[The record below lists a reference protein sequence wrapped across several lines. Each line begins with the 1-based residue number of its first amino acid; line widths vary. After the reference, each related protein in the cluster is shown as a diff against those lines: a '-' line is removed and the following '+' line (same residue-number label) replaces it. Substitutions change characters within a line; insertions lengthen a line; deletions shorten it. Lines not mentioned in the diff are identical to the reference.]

1 MRKILLALAGL
12 LVLSAP
18 AEAQKTK
25 AAITTEINSLFAD
38 NTSGQITPAKLRT
51 VTTDIVNSY
60 VDWLTCTSTGGVV
73 FWSSGTPTCLSA
85 GVAGQI
91 LQTNGSSLAPSWVDA
106 TTAIGIL
113 PVTNG
118 GTGLPGG
125 TSGGVPYFSSGS
137 TMASS
142 AALAANQVVLGGGA
156 GAAPATLGSLGSTT
170 TVLHGNAAGAPSFGA
185 VVSADLNL
193 TPTSCTNQFVSAIS
207 AAASG
212 TCTAFVLAG
221 AQFANQGTTTQVLHG
236 NAAGNPSWG
245 AVALGSDVSGVL
257 GLSNGGTGTAL
268 VASNG
273 GVVYS
278 DATQLQLLAGTV
290 TAGQCLLSGSS
301 AAPTWGSCAGGA
313 AVASV
318 TNSDGTLTVSPTTG
332 AVVASL
338 NTGHANS
345 WTAAQTFDS
354 SAAKIKGSSTGVT
367 SLASANSSATNYT
380 ATLPALTGTVS
391 LVVASGAKALATSA
405 ISSGTC
411 SAAQTATATGTL
423 TTDTIE
429 ATFAADPTSTT
440 GYSPST
446 TGMLAIISYPTA
458 DTVNFKVCNNTMA
471 SITPG
476 AVTLNW
482 KVRR

>member
-113 PVTNG
+113 PVT
-118 GTGLPGG
+118 
-125 TSGGVPYFSSGS
+125 
-137 TMASS
+137 
-142 AALAANQVVLGGGA
+142 
-156 GAAPATLGSLGSTT
+156 
-170 TVLHGNAAGAPSFGA
+170 
-185 VVSADLNL
+185 
-193 TPTSCTNQFVSAIS
+193 
-207 AAASG
+207 
-212 TCTAFVLAG
+212 
-221 AQFANQGTTTQVLHG
+221 
-236 NAAGNPSWG
+236 
-245 AVALGSDVSGVL
+245 
-257 GLSNGGTGTAL
+257 NGGTGTAL